1 MRRRDTGMIE
11 SGSRGFMR
19 IVSRL
24 VAALVVALLA
34 GACSISADVYGVVGE
49 DGEIFTGRATG
60 YADRTGTISLS
71 NGKVTDCIGQFR
83 YTGMNTGVGL
93 LTCNDGQR
101 ATIQFNALGMASG
114 YGFGV
119 STAGRPV
126 KFTYGLSREESA
138 QYIGQQAAAPQAG
151 ATPPAGAAPGPTPA
165 ASRRAT
171 TGSGFFISRQGH
183 VLTNAHVVARC
194 SNITVQRA
202 GSAAMPANLVS
213 SDTANDLALLQV
225 TTSPAAIATF
235 RAGRP
240 VRQGESVVA
249 YGFPLTGALATGGVL
264 TTGSVNALS
273 GTRDDIRFLQ
283 ISAPIQPGNSG
294 GPVFDSSGLIIGVAT
309 KSLEARTM
317 QLQNINFAIK
327 NDVVRTFTEV
337 AGVGLETAAG
347 GREMTAADVGE
358 RARAF
363 TVMVECLR

>member
-1 MRRRDTGMIE
+1 M
-11 SGSRGFMR
+11 
-19 IVSRL
+19 
-24 VAALVVALLA
+24 
-34 GACSISADVYGVVGE
+34 
-49 DGEIFTGRATG
+49 
-60 YADRTGTISLS
+60 
-71 NGKVTDCIGQFR
+71 
-83 YTGMNTGVGL
+83 
-93 LTCNDGQR
+93 
-101 ATIQFNALGMASG
+101 
-114 YGFGV
+114 
-119 STAGRPV
+119 
-126 KFTYGLSREESA
+126 
-138 QYIGQQAAAPQAG
+138 
-151 ATPPAGAAPGPTPA
+151 
-165 ASRRAT
+165 
-171 TGSGFFISRQGH
+171 
-183 VLTNAHVVARC
+183 
-194 SNITVQRA
+194 
-202 GSAAMPANLVS
+202 
-213 SDTANDLALLQV
+213 
-225 TTSPAAIATF
+225 
-235 RAGRP
+235 
-240 VRQGESVVA
+240 VA